1 MLHTLALLIFL
12 FNVEMD
18 PKMRLDLSISENIL
32 TELLRQN
39 GASATMVKGSHIP
52 GYGVMM
58 ELSYRHLSIRAL
70 GTQVAG
76 VDIEAL
82 IKRYMNDYGDLISG
96 LGPDEQL
103 SVSFTSRVSSKRT
116 ILSVKKRDVADRR
129 SGKLTEDVFMS
140 RIRSQDM
147 STSPDSD
154 VFAKVMETVVN
165 ADTSKVFTLRNVSAS
180 SLPGYGLLVSG
191 ALRSGSIPGVYNLAA
206 TGTASAAAPTNV
218 VITMDEMKTPEI
230 EIHRLDSLR
239 TILSREFTESIED
252 IRVEATAMR
261 ENLDRIHVMRRQSAA
276 DVKAAFDA
284 LEINLKDA
292 ILNYGRTLS
301 SLPAGQT
308 LMVRITN
315 DRPSDTLPNSIT
327 FTVPKQ
333 VLADYDRRVITID
346 QALSRII
353 VLKE

>member
-1 MLHTLALLIFL
+1 MLHTLALLILL

-82 IKRYMNDYGDLISG
+82 IKRYLNDYGDLISG

-103 SVSFTSRVSSKRT
+103 SVSFTSRVTSKRT

-140 RIRSQDM
+140 RIRSQEM
-147 STSPDSD
+147 SSSPDVD
-154 VFAKVMETVVN
+154 IFAKVMETVVN
-165 ADTSKVFTLRNVSAS
+165 ADTSKAFTLRNVTAS
-180 SLPGYGLLVSG
+180 GLPGYGMLVSG
-191 ALRSGSIPGVYNLAA
+191 TLRSGSFPVAYSLN
-206 TGTASAAAPTNV
+206 SDRYAPTA
-218 VITMDEMKTPEI
+218 IEYTIDEMAVPEI
-230 EIHRLDSLR
+230 EIPSLDSLR
-239 TILSREFTESIED
+239 ILQSREFTESLEA

-261 ENLDRIHVMRRQSAA
+261 DNLNRIHVMRRQSAA

-284 LEINLKDA
+284 LESNLKRA
-292 ILNYGRTLS
+292 ILDYGRTLN

-308 LMVRITN
+308 LLIRITN
-315 DRPSDTLPNSIT
+315 ERPSEHLPNSIT

-333 VLADYDRRVITID
+333 VLADYDRRAITQE
-346 QALSRII
+346 QAMSRII
-353 VLKE
+353 VSKE